1 MIQRLTP
8 RCKSHLLRVSYGTKT
23 RSTRRRLEPAY
34 QSVRMIASLWS
45 TPIFSPLNILD
56 HSSRT
61 RMRPARYR
69 MERGSHLT
77 RESKHV

>member
-1 MIQRLTP
+1 MQVAP
-8 RCKSHLLRVSYGTKT
+8 PAGELRDAGAWK
-23 RSTRRRLEPAY
+23 RRI
-34 QSVRMIASLWS
+34 SVRMIASLWS